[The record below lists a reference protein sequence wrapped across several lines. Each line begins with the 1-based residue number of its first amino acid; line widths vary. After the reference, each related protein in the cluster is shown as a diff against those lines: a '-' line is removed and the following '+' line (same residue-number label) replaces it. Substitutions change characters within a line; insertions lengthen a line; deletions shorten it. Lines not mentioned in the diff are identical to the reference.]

1 MKMERQ
7 IAKVVQKPWGHEK
20 IWAMVDGK
28 YLGKT
33 ITINGGHRLSRQY
46 HVKKEETIYVIEGTL
61 HLELGQD
68 KDGMP
73 EKLAILNP
81 GDYFHIRPGLIHRF
95 CATNNQVTLCEV
107 STYYPD
113 DVVRLNDDY
122 GR

>member
-1 MKMERQ
+1 MEKQ
-7 IAKVVQKPWGHEK
+7 LAKIVKKPWGHEK
-20 IWAMVDGK
+20 IWGMVDGK

-33 ITINGGHRLSRQY
+33 ITINAGQRLSRQY
-46 HVKKEETIYVIEGTL
+46 HVKKEETIYIIEGTL

-68 KDGMP
+68 SDGIP
-73 EKLAILNP
+73 EKTVVMGP

-95 CATNNQVTLCEV
+95 CATNNHVSLCEV

-113 DVVRLNDDY
+113 DVVRLDDDY